1 MGRLYGCQL
10 WTNCVSLQDASGLA
24 TAWLYTNSIIYLITF
39 NYSTNNTPSVH
50 QLHNPT
56 YDTQPLPPVTH
67 SRAVS
72 VLITNE
78 GESLP
83 ITNNSQLD
91 TLEQQPS
98 ISRLPSNSQYVG
110 VDDENET
117 NIYHIL
123 EGPGDDADY
132 EDLDAELD
140 AEEKAHTE
148 DDQGE
153 NLYHVLEGP
162 TLETEQLED
171 TTKDVDGE

>member
-1 MGRLYGCQL
+1 MPTLNKLCKLTITQY
-10 WTNCVSLQDASGLA
+10 ASGLA
-24 TAWLYTNSIIYLITF
+24 TAQLYTNSIIYLITF

-56 YDTQPLPPVTH
+56 YDAQLLPVVTH

-83 ITNNSQLD
+83 ITINP
-91 TLEQQPS
+91 EPS
-98 ISRLPSNSQYVG
+98 IPKLLSNSQHMG

-140 AEEKAHTE
+140 AEEKAHTK
-148 DDQGE
+148 DNQGE

-162 TLETEQLED
+162 TLETEELED